1 MQRRRLVPVLAV
13 SVMATLAPA
22 VATTAN
28 AAPTPASPLAALAQ
42 QKPSWKRCAPDLP
55 AAFQCATI
63 KAPLSYAN
71 PGGKKTDVAISRYKT
86 SVKGKR
92 HGVLLSNP
100 GGPGGDGIT
109 LPLELKE
116 ALPKSVQERY
126 DLIGFSPRGIGQ
138 SSAISCGLSD
148 SDANWPRPYKAKTFA
163 KDVSWAKGV
172 ADKCRKKAGDK
183 LSHITT
189 RNTARDMDLIRSVLG
204 EKKISYLGY
213 SYGTYLGAV
222 YTQMFPKQTDRF
234 ILDSAVDPKLAW
246 RGMIQVWAE
255 GVEPAFQRWTKWT
268 AERDSSY
275 KLGNSSA
282 KVGKTFWDLIA
293 QADRKPI
300 VVGGEPY
307 NGDDIRQIMRPEFFD
322 VRSAAEIVVELK
334 KAAAGKKV
342 SARALPAQ
350 ETPGPAFLK
359 PVAPD
364 NGESVFWTVACGDNS
379 AAWSRDT
386 EQYRKDAVR
395 DKARYPLYG
404 DFASNIKPCA
414 FWNKSAEAATKV
426 DNKVPSLILQNE
438 WDSQTP
444 LSTGVGLRKALRGA
458 KMVTVKNGE
467 GHGVYLFGGN
477 ACADKAGTTYL
488 TTGKLPAKD
497 TTCTAA
503 VPRKSATTTPSSP
516 LIQGA
521 NRF

>member
-28 AAPTPASPLAALAQ
+28 AAPAPASPLAQYAK
-42 QKPSWKRCAPDLP
+42 QKPSWKRCSPELP
-55 AAFQCATI
+55 AAFQCAKI
-63 KAPLSYAN
+63 KAPLNYAK
-71 PGGKKTDVAISRYKT
+71 PGGKKIDVAISRYNT

-100 GGPGGDGIT
+100 GGPGGDGLS
-109 LPLELKE
+109 LPLELKG
-116 ALPKSVQERY
+116 ALPKSVTERY
-126 DLIGFSPRGIGQ
+126 DLIGFSPRGVGQ
-138 SSAISCGLSD
+138 SAAISCGLSD
-148 SDANWPRPYKAKTFA
+148 GDMRWPRPYQAKTFT
-163 KDVSWAKGV
+163 KDVAWAKGV

-183 LSHITT
+183 LPHVTT
-189 RNTARDMDLIRSVLG
+189 RNTARDMDLIRTVLG
-204 EKKISYLGY
+204 EKKLNYLGY

-222 YTQMFPKQTDRF
+222 YGQMFPKQTGRF
-234 ILDSAVDPKLAW
+234 VLDSAVDPKLAW

-268 AERDSSY
+268 AERSATY
-275 KLGNSSA
+275 KLGNSPA
-282 KVGKTFWDLIA
+282 KVSKTFWDLIA

-300 VVGGEPY
+300 DIEGEKY
-307 NGDDIRQIMRPEFFD
+307 DGYALRDIMRQQFFN
-322 VRSAAEIVVELK
+322 VRAAADIVVELK
-334 KAAAGKKV
+334 KYASAKKT
-342 SARALPAQ
+342 SGRALPLPQA
-350 ETPGPAFLK
+350 PRPAFLK
-359 PVAPD
+359 PAPAD
-364 NGESVFWTVACGDNS
+364 NGDAVFWAVACGDNS

-386 EQYRKDAVR
+386 ERYRKDAIR

-414 FWNKSAEAATKV
+414 FWNKSGEAATKV
-426 DNKVPSLILQNE
+426 DNKVGSLIIQNE

-444 LSTGVGLRKALRGA
+444 LSAGLGLRKAMRGA

-467 GHGVYLFGGN
+467 GHGVYLFGGS
-477 ACADKAGTTYL
+477 ACADKAGTDYL

-497 TTCTAA
+497 TTCTAPA
-503 VPRKSATTTPSSP
+503 PRKSGTAPSSP
-516 LIQGA
+516 LLPQP